1 MKTRENKNILTAN
14 IYYQITSHNLFF
26 VSFYLP
32 FIYTFLPIFYNINIK
47 CSKNE
52 VKIMIIK
59 LQQRKLKSGLINL
72 SIEYY
77 KGYTKDKS
85 GKIRH
90 KREIENLKLYLIEN
104 PKNAEDRLKNKET
117 KNLADKILI
126 KRQAEIN
133 EGKYGFNNDSKSNMN
148 LVEYFSKLVE
158 DRKNSKGNYG
168 NWDSAMKHL
177 IKFCDPDTTTFKD
190 VDESF
195 VKRFRDFLLKEPLI
209 RETDKLSLNSAH
221 SYFNKFRACMNQ
233 AFEDK
238 IINDNPA
245 KRVKGI
251 TPDDPEREYLT
262 FDEIQQIAKIECRY
276 DVLKRAFL
284 FSCITGLRWSDINK
298 LKWSE
303 VQKFNGGYRI
313 TFTQKKTKGLEYLDI
328 SQQARDFLGEEGK
341 PEERAF
347 KGLKYSSYMNLE
359 LQKWCMK
366 AGITKNITFHSARH
380 TFATLQLTLGT
391 DIYTVSKLLGH
402 KHLKTTQVYSNIIDQ
417 KKIEAI
423 NKIPEIKF

>member
-1 MKTRENKNILTAN
+1 MN
-14 IYYQITSHNLFF
+14 
-26 VSFYLP
+26 
-32 FIYTFLPIFYNINIK
+32 
-47 CSKNE
+47 
-52 VKIMIIK
+52 IK

-85 GKIRH
+85 GKIKH
-90 KREIENLKLYLIEN
+90 KRDLENLKLYLIEN
-104 PKNAEDRLKNKET
+104 PKNADERLKNKEA
-117 KNLADKILI
+117 KVLADKILT
-126 KRQAEIN
+126 KRQAEFN
-133 EGKYGFNNDSKSNMN
+133 EGKHGFTNDSKASVNFID
-148 LVEYFSKLVE
+148 YFSKLVE
-158 DRKNSKGNYG
+158 ERKDSEGNYG
-168 NWDSAMKHL
+168 NWKSTLKHL
-177 IKFCDPDTTTFKD
+177 ISYCNPDTTTFKD
-190 VDESF
+190 IDEKF
-195 VKRFRDFLLKEPLI
+195 VKGFKDFLLKEPLV
-209 RETDKLSLNSAH
+209 RETDTLSINSAH
-221 SYFNKFRACMNQ
+221 SYFNKFKACLNQ
-233 AFEDK
+233 AFDDR
-238 IINDNPA
+238 IIVDNTA

-341 PEERAF
+341 PEERTF

-391 DIYTVSKLLGH
+391 DIFTVSKLLGH

-417 KKIEAI
+417 RKIDAI